1 MSGLSRV
8 EGFGELIAAST
19 TLVGLCI
26 LRRPGREEFGIAGH
40 AFLAFGDE
48 TLKSAPSSHKS

>member
-19 TLVGLCI
+19 TLVE
-26 LRRPGREEFGIAGH
+26 GRA
-40 AFLAFGDE
+40 A
-48 TLKSAPSSHKS
+48 KSLE